1 MNCSVIELALC
12 FGSFYFLGIWLLPY
26 LLKRIPETY
35 HHKLIIVIAIILTI
49 FFTRNG
55 CSSGSG
61 DDFDSNQVNDNHQ
74 GRVR

>member
-1 MNCSVIELALC
+1 MNCSVIELAIC

-55 CSSGSG
+55 CSSVGG
-61 DDFDSNQVNDNHQ
+61 GDFDSNQVNDNYQ

>member
-35 HHKLIIVIAIILTI
+35 HHKLIIIIAIILTI

-55 CSSGSG
+55 CSSSG